1 MPLHVFH
8 FLLFFLRNVYK
19 ARDKKTGELV
29 ALKQIKLGD
38 EIKPSDKS
46 DNDAS
51 VTKMKGFPITALR
64 EIVILKKLKT
74 HSQAT
79 GFNGFV
85 SLVDVLYSGR
95 KKNVHIICK
104 HCHYDGNSSI

>member
-1 MPLHVFH
+1 M
-8 FLLFFLRNVYK
+8 YK
-19 ARDKKTGELV
+19 AKDKKTGELV
-29 ALKQIKLGD
+29 ALKQIKLCD

-85 SLVDVLYSGR
+85 SLVDVLYSSR
-95 KKNVHIICK
+95 KKTYVIA
-104 HCHYDGNSSI
+104 SIVITMAVAVLLVCFSLFSF